1 MWLLTKK
8 VNKFTEEYVE
18 QYNSMPTEYE
28 LIDHI
33 TSITTIAE
41 LLDKGTSDFNGV
53 EWLLVELK

>member
-8 VNKFTEEYVE
+8 VNRFTEEFVE
-18 QYNSMPTEYE
+18 QYSTLPTEDN